1 MIRYLLDTNMISDLV
16 RRPLGAVRQRIA
28 LVGEGAVGTSVIVA
42 AEARFGA
49 VKASSARLSEQLE
62 RILSELAVLSFD
74 APADRHYADVR
85 SSLVRA
91 GTPIGANDTLIAAH
105 ALSLE
110 CILVT
115 DNEREFRRVP
125 GLSIEN
131 WLRT

>member
-1 MIRYLLDTNMISDLV
+1 MIRYLLDTNMLSDLV
-16 RRPLGAVRQRIA
+16 RRPLGGVRQRVA
-28 LVGEGAVGTSVIVA
+28 LVGEAAVVTSIVVA

-49 VKASSARLSEQLE
+49 AKASSARLTDQLE
-62 RILSELAVLSFD
+62 RILSELVVLPFE

-85 SSLVRA
+85 SALTRA

-105 ALSLE
+105 ALALN

-115 DNEREFRRVP
+115 DNEREFGRVS

-131 WLRT
+131 WLRA

>member
-85 SSLVRA
+85 CSLVRA